1 MTRTRHLNPRGTI
14 GRRNREGKGS
24 SASKKRSGRVR
35 IIVLDRNLMT
45 RAPATIRW
53 TEKSSVFHRHW
64 KVFSNEDRIGR
75 KLSNRPISKC
85 YHRII
90 HAGTGIPELTI
101 DQWTNQKILEYHR
114 HVTDIIHGKK
124 NDK

>member
-75 KLSNRPISKC
+75 KFSNRPISKC
-85 YHRII
+85 YHII
-90 HAGTGIPELTI
+90 MHVGTGNPELTF
-101 DQWTNQKILEYHR
+101 
-114 HVTDIIHGKK
+114 GP
-124 NDK
+124 

>member
-1 MTRTRHLNPRGTI
+1 MTRTRHLNPCGAV

-24 SASKKRSGRVR
+24 SASKKRNGRVR
-35 IIVLDRNLMT
+35 IIALDRNLMT
-45 RAPATIRW
+45 RALAAIRW
-53 TEKSSVFHRHW
+53 TENPAYSIDTRKCFQM
-64 KVFSNEDRIGR
+64 KIGLDE

-85 YHRII
+85 YHKIL

-114 HVTDIIHGKK
+114 H
-124 NDK
+124 DKRHERSKEK

>member
-1 MTRTRHLNPRGTI
+1 MTRARHLNPRGTI

-24 SASKKRSGRVR
+24 SASKKCSGRVR
-35 IIVLDRNLMT
+35 VIVLDRNLMT

-75 KLSNRPISKC
+75 KFSNRPISKC

-114 HVTDIIHGKK
+114 HVTDMIHERK